1 MFIWRVLIFLFCILW
16 GTAAMSFETTFNQT
30 AREKFKAS
38 INYPELIARRV
49 AEKKV
54 HLEWCKSFQKIIDKN
69 DTEWQVELGEPTLGH
84 WGEGELR
91 ATLTSH
97 KGKAIMIITS
107 LGGDWQQRLD
117 YLIWKKSLTNRADV
131 NLKVVPG
138 VDDLYLIPKEGRGAV
153 SSATFLYGNLYIVVK
168 QWDAGD
174 IEVLA
179 RTIHQLVKDH
189 SHIIEAG
196 QRPSFKLNV
205 DKPQVNVNDVVAVAI
220 TGLIGNWD
228 SEWIANQSRQLL
240 NDDME
245 YLERRGN
252 VFSLKALKK
261 GKIKIP
267 FAAMNKQT
275 LYVEHQAVEVE
286 VK

>member
-1 MFIWRVLIFLFCILW
+1 MFMWRVLIFLFCILW
-16 GTAAMSFETTFNQT
+16 GTAAMSFETTFNQAT
-30 AREKFKAS
+30 REKFKAS
-38 INYPELIARRV
+38 INYPELVARKV

-54 HLEWCKSFQKIIDKN
+54 HLEWYKSFQKIVDKN
-69 DTEWQVELGEPTLGH
+69 DTEWRVEFGEPTLGH

-107 LGGDWQQRLD
+107 LGGNWQQRLD

-138 VDDLYLIPKEGRGAV
+138 VDDLYLIPKEGRGGI
-153 SSATFLYGNLYIVVK
+153 SSATFLYGNLYVVVK

-174 IEVLA
+174 IEALA
-179 RTIHQLVKDH
+179 KATHQLLKDH
-189 SHIIEAG
+189 SHFIEAG
-196 QRPSFKLNV
+196 RRPIFKITI
-205 DKPQVNVNDVVAVAI
+205 DKLQVNVGDVVSVAVE
-220 TGLIGNWD
+220 GLVRNWD
-228 SEWIANQSRQLL
+228 SDWVFNQPKELL
-240 NDDME
+240 SHDME
-245 YLERRGN
+245 YLERREN
-252 VFSLKALKK
+252 VFLLKAARK

-275 LYVEHQAVEVE
+275 LYVEHQEVE
-286 VK
+286 IEVK